1 VLLGCLLFD
10 MKLTSFSFT
19 AVCGPQQIKANKPRS
34 IIYAVIVHEVYFA
47 LSWSGPPS
55 EPSASSARRAA
66 PFAYCAGE
74 AGCPI
79 STSGTLG
86 L

>member
-1 VLLGCLLFD
+1 MRLLV
-10 MKLTSFSFT
+10 FSFT
-19 AVCGPQQIKANKPRS
+19 AVCGPQVIKANKPRS
-34 IIYAVIVHEVYFA
+34 IIYAVIIHEVYFA
-47 LSWSGPPS
+47 LSFG
-55 EPSASSARRAA
+55 
-66 PFAYCAGE
+66 YCTGE